1 MFLIGAIGATQI
13 EDGMRASPWWIPML
27 LLLLFAVPVTM
38 YLTVRFSSWEEFWSF
53 LGRGAGNTKMR
64 IISALH
70 GHSHPKLHA
79 KGQA

>member
-13 EDGMRASPWWIPML
+13 EDGMQASPWWIPLL
-27 LLLLFAVPVTM
+27 LLLLFAVPMTM
-38 YLTVRFSSWEEFWSF
+38 YLTVLFSSWEELWSF
-53 LGRGAGNTKMR
+53 LGRGARNTKMK